1 MTDWVKVLLDEMIL
15 DSALLSVLS
24 SLFLLLSQAEVQWSC
39 SQHERCQMLCSC
51 KCHPP
56 PPPPPP
62 PPPRMLL
69 TVDPG
74 ISVPLLR
81 SWWMDVIVLG
91 TVGSALAFFLLFSI
105 IICYKAIKRKVLKE
119 KKDARR
125 SHESFTKTAMNDP
138 SHT

>member
-1 MTDWVKVLLDEMIL
+1 MIL
-15 DSALLSVLS
+15 DSPLLSVLS
-24 SLFLLLSQAEVQWSC
+24 SLLLLLCQAEVQLSC

-51 KCHPP
+51 KGHLPP

-69 TVDPG
+69 TADPG

-91 TVGSALAFFLLFSI
+91 TIGSALTLFLLFSI
-105 IICYKAIKRKVLKE
+105 IICYKAIKRK
-119 KKDARR
+119 
-125 SHESFTKTAMNDP
+125 T
-138 SHT
+138 